1 MLQTLLVTLLLVPA
15 ALFCAMLVAAIFSAI
30 RHHPLRPWW
39 RLLDGPRY

>member
-1 MLQTLLVTLLLVPA
+1 MLATLLMLMLLVPA
-15 ALFCAMLVAAIFSAI
+15 ALFCALVFGAIFSAI